1 MKEINRGNTIFW
13 NVDTQFDFM
22 DPKGS
27 LYVDGAEEIK
37 PTLASLTEFA
47 EKNRIR
53 VVNTMDWHYEDSEE
67 LSEDPDFA
75 ETFPPHCMADTN
87 GAKYV
92 RETDPDVFSYVL
104 DWGINLGWKYLPPV
118 RNIIIR
124 KDKFDVF
131 EGNPNTN
138 RVVDLFKKSGVE
150 NVVVYGVAENVCV
163 SFAVSG
169 LLERGL
175 NVIVIED
182 AIKGLP
188 NVKSPREFWEKEGVD
203 LIRFEELSLS

>member
-53 VVNTMDWHYEDSEE
+53 VVNTMDWYYEDSEE

>member
-1 MKEINRGNTIFW
+1 LECRYSIRLYG
-13 NVDTQFDFM
+13 
-22 DPKGS
+22 PKRS

-53 VVNTMDWHYEDSEE
+53 VVNTMDWYYEDSEE